1 MKWKDSKDSNEMND
15 PVEQNKEEYFDEEQ
29 YSPWT
34 RNKDTAQFGR
44 LRKIPTMFI
53 LIGLAVVTSLAA
65 LLMLLL
71 STQGDP
77 ANDKQLV
84 LLQEKIKQLEERLDR
99 YEGVDEK
106 VTRIW
111 EQARAFEKFKDRFDR
126 SETSI
131 MLRMDQMTTSLE
143 SVQKQVGQIRK
154 APPVVSAP
162 VRAAPVKA
170 ESTAAR
176 NRFHTVEAGDTL
188 YSISKKYG
196 IEVDDLLKMN
206 QLEKESILNLGQKL
220 IVQ

>member
-1 MKWKDSKDSNEMND
+1 MKWKDSNEMNE

-34 RNKDTAQFGR
+34 RNKDAVQFGR

-71 STQGDP
+71 STQEDP
-77 ANDKQLV
+77 ASDKQMALM
-84 LLQEKIKQLEERLDR
+84 QEKIKQLEERLDR

-154 APPVVSAP
+154 APPVVPAP
-162 VRAAPVKA
+162 VKAAPVKA
-170 ESTAAR
+170 ESTSFR

-196 IEVDDLLKMN
+196 IQVDDLLKMN

>member
-1 MKWKDSKDSNEMND
+1 MKWKDSNEMNE

-34 RNKDTAQFGR
+34 RNKDAAQFGR

-53 LIGLAVVTSLAA
+53 LIGLAVVISLAA

-71 STQGDP
+71 STQKDP
-77 ANDKQLV
+77 ASDKQMA

-162 VRAAPVKA
+162 VKAAPVKA

-206 QLEKESILNLGQKL
+206 QLEKESILKLGQKL